1 MGLALLIDDDQSLL
15 NSIRRTAELDD
26 LRLETADTWDRGL
39 GLFHVLAPSVV
50 IADYHM
56 PNSQNGLQLLAE
68 IKRLHPSVRLVLV
81 SGYINDEDVEQIEA
95 LNIIDRALRK
105 IDFTQTMESILQE
118 IQRANESDDTQTD
131 WVAFASAR
139 VNAAEP
145 WGEDLDR
152 LDEYFRRNRT
162 P

>member
-1 MGLALLIDDDQSLL
+1 MGLALLIDDDESLL
-15 NSIRRTAELDD
+15 RSIRRTAELED

-56 PNSQNGLQLLAE
+56 PNSRNGLQLLAE
-68 IKRLHPSVRLVLV
+68 IKRLQPSVRLVLV
-81 SGYINDEDVEQIEA
+81 SGYITDDDVEQIEA
-95 LNIIDRALRK
+95 LDIIDRALRK
-105 IDFTQTMESILQE
+105 IDSTQTIESILRE
-118 IQRANESDDTQTD
+118 ILRANESDDAQTD
-131 WVAFASAR
+131 WVSFAAAR
-139 VNAAEP
+139 VHASEA

-152 LDEYFRRNRT
+152 LDKYFRRNRA